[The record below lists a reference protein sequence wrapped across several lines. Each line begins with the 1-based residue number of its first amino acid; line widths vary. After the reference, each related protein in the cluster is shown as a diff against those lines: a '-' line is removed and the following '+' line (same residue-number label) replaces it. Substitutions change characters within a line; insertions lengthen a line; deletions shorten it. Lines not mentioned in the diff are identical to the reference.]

1 MFSFSLSYLCQEGLC
16 KVCKIFMYS
25 SIQLGQEGF
34 SLLNDKRFLLSKQ
47 KFIFYLHTCIHYYN
61 NIIINIIIIYYILIY
76 YNI

>member
-47 KFIFYLHTCIHYYN
+47 KFIFIYILVF
-61 NIIINIIIIYYILIY
+61 IIIIISLLILL
-76 YNI
+76 

>member
-34 SLLNDKRFLLSKQ
+34 SLLNEKRFLLSRQ
-47 KFIFYLHTCIHYYN
+47 KFIFIYILVF
-61 NIIINIIIIYYILIY
+61 IIIIISLLILL
-76 YNI
+76 